1 MATKMGLAGNFL
13 GGAFFLKKIPSPTMF
28 NVILFINAVSLAPYC
43 SLYHM
48 KLIGSLY
55 HMLLIGSLYHML
67 LIGSLYHMKLIGSL
81 YHMILFINTINL
93 IMIELHVDSTFCL
106 QPFTSLYH
114 MILIG
119 LIRHH

>member
-13 GGAFFLKKIPSPTMF
+13 GGAFFLKRIPSPTMF

-55 HMLLIGSLYHML
+55 HM
-67 LIGSLYHMKLIGSL
+67 
-81 YHMILFINTINL
+81 ILFINTINL
-93 IMIELHVDSTFCL
+93 ILIELHVDSTFCL

>member
-55 HMLLIGSLYHML
+55 HM
-67 LIGSLYHMKLIGSL
+67 KLIGSL

-93 IMIELHVDSTFCL
+93 ILIELHVDSTFCL